1 MRSGRERR
9 AADVVPWLLL
19 AVLLALGVAAMHT
32 LGHLGAPTSRT
43 TVAAPADPTGP
54 SHSGMEHATGAHH
67 GSGTAPDAAHDT
79 AFACLTVLAAAVV
92 LTLPLATLRG
102 LGGTSPGLPAAARR
116 RRPAPQRGPPL
127 SLVLTRTVVLR
138 T

>member
-9 AADVVPWLLL
+9 AAGVVPWLLL
-19 AVLLALGVAAMHT
+19 AVLLTLGVAAMHT
-32 LGHLGAPTSRT
+32 LGHLGAPM
-43 TVAAPADPTGP
+43 AHPANPADP
-54 SHSGMEHATGAHH
+54 GMTQVSAAHH
-67 GSGTAPDAAHDT
+67 GSGTPRDGGHDS
-79 AFACLTVLAAAVV
+79 AFTCLTILAAAVV
-92 LTLPLATLRG
+92 LALPLSALPIPG
-102 LGGTSPGLPAAARR
+102 WTSPSRPGAARR